1 MSRMPSPPAPGETG
15 APGAPAPRN
24 VSGAAWLARSWD
36 ERPVAV
42 LMGLAVAV
50 RLAAA
55 LLSRGYGMHD
65 DHFFVVEL
73 AQRWADGHWDVSDE
87 MVAMR
92 SLVYPWLHAA
102 LFRMLQGLGLD
113 DPAGKMLVVRLLHA
127 AWSLL
132 TVWLGYRVAL
142 AISDARKAR
151 LAGLLLA
158 VFWIQPFMSVR
169 NLIEV
174 VCQPLLLAAAWLLVR
189 GGDPAGPRRGR
200 DAFAAGLLLGL
211 AFVVRFQAL
220 ILAAATGLVLLAL
233 RRIRAALLLGTGTA
247 LAGAVVLGVSDWLG
261 FGRPFASLIAYLSY
275 NSTPAIVAGYPRG
288 PWFQYLGQLAGLLIP
303 PMSLLLLY
311 GCARTWRMAP
321 LLFWPALAFL
331 AFHSAYPGKQERFIL
346 PILPLV
352 LALGAAG
359 WQRFA
364 ERSPFW
370 ARRPRLL
377 RGLWTWFWAV
387 NAVLLV
393 FYTANYSKKSRVESL
408 TVLHGCP
415 DVRGL
420 VWETSEPRVTQP
432 PLFYLRKDVPVYE
445 LPAGKSMEAL
455 RAEIAAGPAG
465 PSHAVLMGTPDLE
478 ARLRRLE
485 PILPGL
491 TRERTVAPGAV
502 DWLLH
507 RLNPRHNVNLTAHV
521 YRAAGTAPCRP

>member
-1 MSRMPSPPAPGETG
+1 
-15 APGAPAPRN
+15 
-24 VSGAAWLARSWD
+24 VAWLGRLWD
-36 ERPVAV
+36 ERPLAV
-42 LMGLAVAV
+42 VIGLAIAV

-73 AQRWADGHWDVSDE
+73 AQRWADGHWNVSDE

-102 LFRMLQGLGLD
+102 LFRMLQGVGLD
-113 DPAGKMLVVRLLHA
+113 DPADKMLVVRLLHA

-132 TVWLGYRVAL
+132 TVWFGYRIAL
-142 AISDARKAR
+142 AISDSRKAR

-158 VFWIQPFMSVR
+158 LFWIQPFMSVR

-211 AFVVRFQAL
+211 AFVVRFQTL

-233 RRIRAALLLGTGTA
+233 RRIRAALLLGTGVA
-247 LAGAVVLGVSDWLG
+247 LAGAVVLGLSDWLG
-261 FGRPFASLIAYLSY
+261 FGRPFASLIAYLSH
-275 NSTPAIVAGYPRG
+275 NSTPAIVAAYPHG
-288 PWFQYLGQLAGLLIP
+288 PWYQYLGLLAGVLIP
-303 PMSLLLLY
+303 PMSLLFLY
-311 GCARTWRMAP
+311 GWARTWRTAP

-346 PILPLV
+346 PIFPVV
-352 LALGAAG
+352 LLLCSVG

-377 RGLWTWFWAV
+377 QGLWTWFWAV
-387 NAVLLV
+387 NAALLV
-393 FYTANYSKKSRVESL
+393 LYTANYSKNTRVESL
-408 TVLHGCP
+408 SFLRGCP
-415 DVRGL
+415 DLRGL
-420 VWETSEPRVTQP
+420 VWETCEASVTQP
-432 PLFYLRKDVPVYE
+432 PLFYLHRDVPVYA
-445 LPAGKSMEAL
+445 LWAGKTMEAL
-455 RAEIAAGPAG
+455 RADIPTGSPG
-465 PSHAVLMGTPDLE
+465 PSHAVLMGTADLQ
-478 ARLRRLE
+478 ARLRGLE
-485 PILPGL
+485 TLLPGL
-491 TRERTVAPGAV
+491 TLERTVTPSAY
-502 DWLLH
+502 DRLLH
-507 RLNPRHNVNLTAHV
+507 WLNPKHNVNLTAYV
-521 YRAAGTAPCRP
+521 YRAAGTGRCRP